1 MGILKPLCW
10 TDWFSFTVSFCFMY
24 FEDLLLTVYIFTIA
38 VSSWCID
45 PFYHYEWPNLFLVIF
60 LKFIL
65 FEITIVTP
73 VHAYCLMGSIELRHF
88 QKSKKKWS
96 SIVTFLLTLE
106 ILVIPLFCRSGKK
119 MFTSLPREI
128 KWQLPLGPCSKSYK
142 QVLENRLCDE
152 KFQQTYVHGCTYTHP
167 YPEIINSSPFTHEEK
182 TDRSS
187 GTHLWNFGR
196 IKTRFHRSVPI
207 PVSIPFHHS
216 DKLFFQVLSMSDN
229 SCLMQQPFLLT
240 STLKLFKVSPSGLQH
255 MRKTM
260 RF

>member
-38 VSSWCID
+38 ISSWSID

-73 VHAYCLMGSIELRHF
+73 VHAYCLIGSTEWRHF
-88 QKSKKKWS
+88 QKSKKRWF
-96 SIVTFLLTLE
+96 SIVPFLLTLE

-128 KWQLPLGPCSKSYK
+128 KWQLPLRLCSKSYK

-152 KFQQTYVHGCTYTHP
+152 KFRQTHMHGCTYTHP
-167 YPEIINSSPFTHEEK
+167 YPEIINSGPFTHKEK
-182 TDRSS
+182 TETDHQ
-187 GTHLWNFGR
+187 G
-196 IKTRFHRSVPI
+196 PI
-207 PVSIPFHHS
+207 HGALAESRQDFIAQFLFQCPFHS
-216 DKLFFQVLSMSDN
+216 ITLISYSFKSSVWVTTAAWCNNLFY
-229 SCLMQQPFLLT
+229 
-240 STLKLFKVSPSGLQH
+240 
-255 MRKTM
+255 
-260 RF
+260 